1 MGQKLLDLIDGY
13 PMADV
18 TGTLDRDISSIA
30 YDSRKVEPEGLFV
43 AMPGHHHD
51 GGRFIGQAIEKQ
63 AGAFV
68 TEMPQEQIAEAGFQI
83 PASRPFTWTT
93 HGMCWPGCRTGFTGA
108 PRISWI

>member
-1 MGQKLLDLIDGY
+1 MGQKLLALIDGY

-51 GGRFIGQAIEKQ
+51 GGRFIGQAIEKK

-68 TEMPQEQIAEAGFQI
+68 TEMS
-83 PASRPFTWTT
+83 PALVVLLIGLGIVGLVAFS
-93 HGMCWPGCRTGFTGA
+93 A
-108 PRISWI
+108 

>member
-43 AMPGHHHD
+43 AMSGHHHD

-68 TEMPQEQIAEAGFQI
+68 TGTPGLYAASEDSEYVTFDVGSGSYTFQI
-83 PASRPFTWTT
+83 S
-93 HGMCWPGCRTGFTGA
+93 GKK
-108 PRISWI
+108 